1 MKPVRVLSTII
12 ALGLIAA
19 VFGAGSVLAK
29 QASNGNLGQLDAS
42 HAPAAAVAPADSEVA
57 WAAADGEDA
66 SFVSASSTAVFFIN
80 DDGLET
86 TKIGIAD
93 WSGLK
98 GDQQA
103 KDVTYNIATG
113 TVNDGAATYFELTAT
128 DYNSTTPANTPL
140 TAGPTVTVAGAN
152 RTLGGYTA
160 DTGTFTLLT
169 AGDANASTTATFSYH
184 LADVWSAADSTTQR
198 AKVIST
204 SDPAGEYVTIREV
217 NGIGTTTASA
227 TSKIFRGSVTLS
239 PDAATRG
246 SNDDG
251 VWVQD
256 GDTVTVNYLNSD
268 GTVVNSDTVTVDG
281 VEPTISAISPAD
293 GTITNV
299 ENPTITFEV
308 TDVGSGIK
316 ATDPASSV
324 TITIQNPSVT
334 TTIGDTK
341 PAFQAI
347 ADGFRVI
354 FAQGTSWLS
363 AVGDGG
369 FAVKDGEAFT
379 WAIVATDVAGNS
391 ATLTGGDLDIT
402 IDISSPHAT
411 ASVTGTSFDAADET
425 EGTDDATAVKVT
437 FNEALDD
444 STVAVSDFTVAGVV
458 PTDVIVGTTDAT
470 DNSVYLTVATLA
482 PDAKPVVKVVADIQ
496 DLAGNIL
503 NDETIA
509 STDGLAPSMTVA
521 VSQALA
527 VEDDLVEVTVTT
539 DEKLKVA
546 GLTLSVNGPP
556 GSAGAGAITTTSPT
570 TNVNEGTL
578 TVAAGTKTGAYG
590 ASILITDLGN
600 NSVDN
605 LTDITDETVPATDV
619 TPGAATTVIKLANG
633 PIGDTDFDGDV
644 DKDDIEAAGGL
655 SFSVNAATSS
665 AITVVDASARTITVN
680 VVVGAAETATVSY
693 SYVAD
698 DVFEVDQ
705 AAPTVAFDPADDTQ
719 VENQSPFIRITFDED
734 EYPGDNFTTVTL
746 TKADLTMPD
755 GTITDLLAS
764 FVSSDNI
771 EYIWAAQDLALG
783 DYTLTISGTD
793 TAGNAITDAASNFT
807 IAERAPYDVAL
818 RPGWNLVSLPGA
830 PADSDINAVVTNADV
845 EVVLTYDPT
854 VPGGW
859 LTAVRDAEGNLAGT
873 LTSITGKTALWVRTV
888 SFEPLSV
895 DIPGIAAG
903 AASVP
908 PSFKLAK
915 GYNLVGVATL
925 DLATATRDADEY
937 FTGLDWSR
945 AYGYNNVTNKFE
957 AKLPDTADEVTT
969 GQGYWLF
976 LNAAGTLVP

>member
-1 MKPVRVLSTII
+1 MKPSRVFSIII
-12 ALGLIAA
+12 ALGLIVA

-42 HAPAAAVAPADSEVA
+42 HAPAAVVAPADSEVA
-57 WAAADGEDA
+57 WADADGEDV

-86 TKIGIAD
+86 TKSGVAD
-93 WSGLK
+93 WSGLS
-98 GDQQA
+98 GAQQA
-103 KDVTYNIATG
+103 ANVTYSIAAE
-113 TVNDGAATYFELTAT
+113 TVNGTATTDFELTAT

-140 TAGPTVTVAGAN
+140 TAGPTVTVGGAN
-152 RTLGGYTA
+152 RTLGGSTA

-169 AGDANASTTATFSYH
+169 TGDANASTTATFSYH

-204 SDPAGEYVTIREV
+204 SDPAGEFVTISEV

-227 TSKIFRGSVTLS
+227 TSKIFRGNVTLS
-239 PDAATRG
+239 SDAATQG
-246 SNDDG
+246 TNDDG

-256 GDTVTVNYLNSD
+256 GDTVTVNYLDSD

-281 VEPTISAISPAD
+281 VEPTISAVSPAD

-316 ATDPASSV
+316 ATDPASAV
-324 TITIQNPSVT
+324 TITLQNPSAT
-334 TTIGDTK
+334 TTIGPTK

-363 AVGDGG
+363 SVDGGG
-369 FAVKDGEAFT
+369 FAAKDGEAFT
-379 WAIVATDVAGNS
+379 WKIVATDVAGNS
-391 ATLTGGDLDIT
+391 ATLTGSDLDIT
-402 IDISSPHAT
+402 IDISSPDGT

-425 EGTDDATAVKVT
+425 ESTDDATAVKVT
-437 FNEALDD
+437 FNESLDD

-458 PTDVIVGTTDAT
+458 PTAVIVGTTDAT
-470 DNSVYLTVATLA
+470 DNIVYLTVATLA
-482 PDAKPVVKVVADIQ
+482 PDAKPEVKVVADIQ

-503 NDETIA
+503 NDDTIA
-509 STDGLAPSMTVA
+509 STDGLAPSMTVT

-527 VEDDLVEVTVTT
+527 VEDDAVEVSVTT

-546 GLTLSVNGPP
+546 GLTLSVNGPT
-556 GSAGAGAITTTSPT
+556 GAAGAGAITTTSPT

-590 ASILITDLGN
+590 ASIQITDLGN

-605 LTDITDETVPATDV
+605 LTDIADETVPAADV
-619 TPGAATTVIKLANG
+619 TPGTASTVIKLANG
-633 PIGDTDFDGDV
+633 PIADADFDGDV
-644 DKDDIEAAGGL
+644 DAADISAI
-655 SFSVNAATSS
+655 SFSVNTATTS
-665 AITVVDASARTITVN
+665 AITAVDASARTVTVN

-693 SYVAD
+693 SYVGD

-705 AAPTVAFDPADDTQ
+705 AAPTVAFDPADDTE

-734 EYPGDNFTTVTL
+734 EYPGDSFTTVTL
-746 TKADLTMPD
+746 TKADLTLPD
-755 GTITDLLAS
+755 GTTMDLLES

-783 DYTLTISGTD
+783 AYTLTISGTD
-793 TAGNAITDAASNFT
+793 TAGNALKDSASNFT
-807 IAERAPYDVAL
+807 IAERAPYEVAL

-830 PADSDINAVVTNADV
+830 PADADINAVVTNADV

-888 SFEPLSV
+888 SFEPISV

-925 DLATATRDADEY
+925 DLTTADRDANEY

-957 AKLPDTADEVTT
+957 AKLPDTADKVTT